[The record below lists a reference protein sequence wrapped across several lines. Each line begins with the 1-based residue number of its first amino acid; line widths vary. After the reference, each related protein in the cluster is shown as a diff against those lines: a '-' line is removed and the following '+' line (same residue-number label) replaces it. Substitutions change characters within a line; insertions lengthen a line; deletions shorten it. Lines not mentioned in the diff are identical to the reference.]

1 MGENETSS
9 VRKVQKD
16 AGESSSSKANQRKSS
31 TRRSSSL
38 ERYQIRISPNRFY
51 HHVFHSNDAL
61 SCCTTHGEEVA
72 QREDDSSQALIHAP
86 VEGLS
91 HTCANN
97 SLSCVA
103 NITFTDEDL
112 LLGSTPH
119 NRPLFVTGYTREQRV
134 NRVLLDGGSAVN
146 ILLLRTMKE
155 LGISM
160 DELEHSPFFNDS
172 RVKITVKNKY
182 PIPLIADLFDQ
193 LGEASWFTKLDLR
206 SGYYQKEKCAFAQ
219 HEVMFLGHIVGGGK
233 LRMDKSKV
241 QAIQDWE
248 PPRKV
253 SEQRSFLGLV
263 NYYRRFIKGYSSMA
277 APLTDL
283 LKKNRAWVWD
293 ARCQDAFES
302 EVEELYDP
310 WKKTLP
316 MYRASKMPSWKQRY
330 PVDKENRHATKR
342 SKADS

>member
-1 MGENETSS
+1 MYFT
-9 VRKVQKD
+9 QMMH
-16 AGESSSSKANQRKSS
+16 
-31 TRRSSSL
+31 
-38 ERYQIRISPNRFY
+38 F
-51 HHVFHSNDAL
+51 HVVL
-61 SCCTTHGEEVA
+61 RMEEVA

-172 RVKITVKNKY
+172 RVKPKGAK
-182 PIPLIADLFDQ
+182 Q
-193 LGEASWFTKLDLR
+193 L
-206 SGYYQKEKCAFAQ
+206 
-219 HEVMFLGHIVGGGK
+219 V
-233 LRMDKSKV
+233 
-241 QAIQDWE
+241 
-248 PPRKV
+248 
-253 SEQRSFLGLV
+253 
-263 NYYRRFIKGYSSMA
+263 
-277 APLTDL
+277 
-283 LKKNRAWVWD
+283 
-293 ARCQDAFES
+293 
-302 EVEELYDP
+302 
-310 WKKTLP
+310 
-316 MYRASKMPSWKQRY
+316 
-330 PVDKENRHATKR
+330 
-342 SKADS
+342 

>member
-1 MGENETSS
+1 MKEFLP
-9 VRKVQKD
+9 K
-16 AGESSSSKANQRKSS
+16 
-31 TRRSSSL
+31 
-38 ERYQIRISPNRFY
+38 RFY

-97 SLSCVA
+97 SVSCVA

-172 RVKITVKNKY
+172 RVKPKGAKVYWYHKIRLVDRRHAFKRI
-182 PIPLIADLFDQ
+182 IP
-193 LGEASWFTKLDLR
+193 S
-206 SGYYQKEKCAFAQ
+206 
-219 HEVMFLGHIVGGGK
+219 
-233 LRMDKSKV
+233 
-241 QAIQDWE
+241 
-248 PPRKV
+248 
-253 SEQRSFLGLV
+253 
-263 NYYRRFIKGYSSMA
+263 N
-277 APLTDL
+277 
-283 LKKNRAWVWD
+283 
-293 ARCQDAFES
+293 RCQKILQHA
-302 EVEELYDP
+302 LG
-310 WKKTLP
+310 KT
-316 MYRASKMPSWKQRY
+316 MAS
-330 PVDKENRHATKR
+330 
-342 SKADS
+342 

>member
-172 RVKITVKNKY
+172 RGQDNSEEQVSHS
-182 PIPLIADLFDQ
+182 LDCDLFDQ

-206 SGYYQKEKCAFAQ
+206 SGYYQVRIAEGDGPKTTCVTRYGSFEFLFGLTNAPATFCTLMNRVFQPFLDKFFVVYLDDIVVYSKTLEKEKCAFAQ

-253 SEQRSFLGLV
+253 SEQRFSLAL
-263 NYYRRFIKGYSSMA
+263 
-277 APLTDL
+277 
-283 LKKNRAWVWD
+283 
-293 ARCQDAFES
+293 
-302 EVEELYDP
+302 
-310 WKKTLP
+310 
-316 MYRASKMPSWKQRY
+316 
-330 PVDKENRHATKR
+330 
-342 SKADS
+342 